1 MDTWSDKTSL
11 HQTTPQVSLGGGVGG
26 DYPVMLK
33 RESLFMDREN
43 QMESHIPS
51 SRLSLYGQELG
62 LGNRSSLMGRTGGP
76 VVTQVCCHLHFH
88 LQTFM

>member
-11 HQTTPQVSLGGGVGG
+11 HQTTPQVSLGG

-43 QMESHIPS
+43 QMDSHIPP

-76 VVTQVCCHLHFH
+76 VVTQVC
-88 LQTFM
+88 